1 MSARDSGQVDD
12 RPTILVVDDEPQCR
26 KLIRMCLEPTR
37 RVVEAENGAEGLAVL
52 EREQV
57 DLVLLDVSMP
67 VMNGLDACR
76 AIKARHSRDRFL
88 PVILLTGRSSQDD
101 RDAGFEAGADDFI
114 VKPFDRDELL
124 HRVASFL
131 RLRAQ
136 EASILRRVDQLT
148 RLERL
153 KGDLFALVVHDMRNP
168 LHGARGFLHMLA
180 KTPDLADLP
189 RRWLQSALV
198 ALCRVEEC
206 IDDVLT
212 IRTLEADRLP
222 LELETTLLASVV
234 REALETLEGAMR
246 EKALS
251 VSIVEEAEPAAAIDR
266 KLVRRSLENI
276 LMNATE
282 YSATSGRVDVTVLA
296 FDGRAAVE
304 VADRGPG
311 VPEAMKTEIFEKFA
325 VGDAIESRQRRG
337 YGLGLYLVKLVA
349 TAHGGAV
356 TVRDRDG
363 GGSVFR
369 LSFPRNPPS

>member
-1 MSARDSGQVDD
+1 MVAPDRQLDD
-12 RPTILVVDDEPQCR
+12 RPTILVVDDEPRCR

-37 RVVEAENGAEGLAVL
+37 RVLEAENGADALAVL

-88 PVILLTGRSSQDD
+88 PVVLLTGRSSQDD

-114 VKPFDRDELL
+114 VKPFDRDDLL

-168 LHGARGFLHMLA
+168 LHGARGFLHMVA
-180 KTPDLADLP
+180 KSPDLPDSP

-206 IDDVLT
+206 LDDVLK
-212 IRTLEADRLP
+212 IRTLEAERLP
-222 LELETTLLASVV
+222 LEREPTPLASVV

-251 VSIVEEAEPAAAIDR
+251 VSVVEEEAVAAIDR
-266 KLVRRSLENI
+266 KLVRRSIENI
-276 LMNATE
+276 LMNALE
-282 YSATSGRVDVTVLA
+282 YSAPCGRVDVTVLA
-296 FDGRAAVE
+296 LDGRAEVE

-311 VPEAMKTEIFEKFA
+311 VPQALKTEIFEKFT
-325 VGDAIESRQRRG
+325 VGDPIESRQRRG

-356 TVRDRDG
+356 TVRDREG